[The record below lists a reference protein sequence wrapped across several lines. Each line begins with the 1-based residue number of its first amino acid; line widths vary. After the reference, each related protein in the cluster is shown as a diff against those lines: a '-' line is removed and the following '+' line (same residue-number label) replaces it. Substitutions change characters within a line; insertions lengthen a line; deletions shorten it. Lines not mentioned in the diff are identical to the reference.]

1 MLLIY
6 QEKFWFRANE
16 PFRGLFGPKMT
27 DSCNCRSVIKFML
40 KFCTMKES
48 KRCMKAI
55 LFNFLKKKSGFRQM
69 GYYGPNLETK
79 MTDSSNLQ
87 DYFLN
92 FAQWKWK
99 TDKWRLFC
107 WNFQKDSHL
116 GANGPTW
123 A

>member
-1 MLLIY
+1 MHNERE
-6 QEKFWFRANE
+6 QEVHEGHFIQFSE
-16 PFRGLFGPKMT
+16 
-27 DSCNCRSVIKFML
+27 
-40 KFCTMKES
+40 
-48 KRCMKAI
+48 
-55 LFNFLKKKSGFRQM
+55 KKKSAFRQM